1 MSFKHLQDWSVN
13 QKLFY
18 MYGFK
23 FYKYYCLLIF
33 RSLCLF
39 ISAVFWSTN
48 QKLYVYQI
56 HNLLDTC
63 IYTSV
68 FVCVLHFKDQHQ
80 EPSLSKIHSWIFFY
94 GESWKMFCFTRGKST
109 SRSFYVIHTWKGAIN
124 AFSSVWQEVNL
135 SFSDELQDKD
145 FCLEITAGIEITA
158 RMLLLASSS

>member
-1 MSFKHLQDWSVN
+1 MFINISITLPVYFC
-13 QKLFY
+13 
-18 MYGFK
+18 
-23 FYKYYCLLIF
+23 CLLINKSKAL
-33 RSLCLF
+33 RLS
-39 ISAVFWSTN
+39 
-48 QKLYVYQI
+48 KI

-68 FVCVLHFKDQHQ
+68 FVCALHFKDQHQ

-145 FCLEITAGIEITA
+145 FCPEITAGIEITA
-158 RMLLLASSS
+158 CMLLLASSS